1 MAPMLDEDK
10 PTETKP
16 RDDTDKL
23 KEPAVTI
30 QKTNDGKL
38 ADPTPDAGATTAPRT
53 LTDAIRD
60 DKIVIE
66 LFKRL
71 PQLAAQID
79 RLVENDMNYL
89 AAVAINERISYRD
102 VAHIRRLIQE
112 NQHLAR
118 R

>member
-1 MAPMLDEDK
+1 MAPMMREDK
-10 PTETKP
+10 PAETKP
-16 RDDTDKL
+16 RDASDKP
-23 KEPAVTI
+23 KQSAVTI

-38 ADPTPDAGATTAPRT
+38 AGRAPGATTTPRT
-53 LTDAIRD
+53 LTDTIRD